1 MTEIIVVL
9 AVVSVL
15 FLAFREVWCW
25 YWKINEVLAE
35 FRKANSKLE
44 RIYDKLTVAPKV
56 WTKYF

>member
-56 WTKYF
+56 